1 MATRNF
7 VMATL
12 PSPSL
17 EHLKFG
23 FITSRKSAR
32 RAVTRNLIRRRLRA
46 ILVKHGEKI
55 DQSRYLVIVARR
67 KASEASFSE
76 LEADWLRLAQGLGVF
91 RKDVLQ
97 SNSHSP

>member
-55 DQSRYLVIVARR
+55 DQGRYLVIVARR